1 MASLS
6 AANYV
11 AFRNSLPRAM
21 TAVPTSLTDICTTD
35 AHIYQVHVSN
45 TTAGAL
51 TFLLQDKQ
59 ATPGQLTPTVSIAAN
74 TAYILAWPEGQ
85 FAKDGISVQGSG
97 AGLQVAFV
105 GSYK

>member
-1 MASLS
+1 MATLS

-11 AFRNSLPRAM
+11 AFPNSLPRAM
-21 TAVPTSLTDICTTD
+21 TAVPTSLTDICTTN
-35 AHIYQVHVSN
+35 ALVFQVHVSN

-85 FAKDGISVQGSG
+85 WAPSGIAVQASG
-97 AGLQVAFV
+97 VGLQVSFV

>member
-1 MASLS
+1 MATLS

-11 AFRNSLPRAM
+11 AFPNALPRLM
-21 TAVPTSLTDICTTD
+21 TAVPTSLTDICTTT
-35 AHIYQVHVSN
+35 AHVYQVHVSN

-59 ATPGQLTPTVSIAAN
+59 ATPGQLVPSVSIAAN
-74 TAYILAWPEGQ
+74 TAYILTWPEGQ
-85 FAKDGISVQGSG
+85 QASGISVQGSG